1 MAHNVIYVKYQQLT
15 QISANTEVRLK
26 SNEWLWGNDK
36 HSYWRTNAFQ
46 WRNYRKCPA
55 FLPGNYHVWKQ
66 VTKFNSGASAAVKVA
81 KALGVSVDDILGDNQ
96 NKSVAIEASEQ
107 NNKKPGRTT
116 FAVSMIEKTKLEILA
131 TKLEDRVGCKV
142 RWTDILHRMIDDIDL
157 EKAFD
162 IFSEYVDSSKK

>member
-1 MAHNVIYVKYQQLT
+1 MSDFGEMINTLMKNKRVSMKKLSEMSGLSAGQL
-15 QISANTEVRLK
+15 SRMEAG
-26 SNEWLWGNDK
+26 S
-36 HSYWRTNAFQ
+36 
-46 WRNYRKCPA
+46 
-55 FLPGNYHVWKQ
+55 
-66 VTKFNSGASAAVKVA
+66 KFNSGASAAVKVA
-81 KALGVSVDDILGDNQ
+81 KALGISVDDILRDNQ
-96 NKSVAIEASEQ
+96 NKSVAIETSEQ

-157 EKAFD
+157 EKALD

>member
-1 MAHNVIYVKYQQLT
+1 MSDFGEMINTLMKNKRVSMKKLSEMSGLSARQL
-15 QISANTEVRLK
+15 SRMEAG
-26 SNEWLWGNDK
+26 S
-36 HSYWRTNAFQ
+36 
-46 WRNYRKCPA
+46 
-55 FLPGNYHVWKQ
+55 
-66 VTKFNSGASAAVKVA
+66 KFNSGTSAAVKVA